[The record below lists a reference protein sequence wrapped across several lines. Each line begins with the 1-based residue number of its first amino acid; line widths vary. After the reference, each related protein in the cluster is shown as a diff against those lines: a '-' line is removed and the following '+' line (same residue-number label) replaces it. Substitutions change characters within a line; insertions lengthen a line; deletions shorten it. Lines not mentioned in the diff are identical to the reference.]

1 MTMLS
6 GDVNWPMSWI
16 RMSRLNGSLGCC
28 AGDVSQHRSNWDYYD
43 ETIIF
48 RLIHFP
54 KIWFETSDFSRKRS
68 HCAPQAL

>member
-6 GDVNWPMSWI
+6 GDVNQPMSCI
-16 RMSRLNGSLGCC
+16 RMSRLNGSLVCC

-48 RLIHFP
+48 RLIHFS
-54 KIWFETSDFSRKRS
+54 KI
-68 HCAPQAL
+68 

>member
-1 MTMLS
+1 M
-6 GDVNWPMSWI
+6 VHWFVVP
-16 RMSRLNGSLGCC
+16 
-28 AGDVSQHRSNWDYYD
+28 GDVSQHRSNWDYYD

-54 KIWFETSDFSRKRS
+54 KIWFEPSDFSRKRS